1 MGVFDFGPDADSI
14 KAELEDLDIEDLEVE
29 VDDNGKVILSGTAAS
44 EKVAQKAVKIVS
56 GLDGVEKVKNNFD
69 IADEDEEEEEEDEED
84 EEDYDDEE
92 EEEEEEK
99 SNKKKKKG
107 NGGGGGSGDI
117 VHTVVPGDTLWG
129 IAQKY
134 YGDGNRYMEI
144 FNANKAIWKNY
155 GNNPNN
161 IYPGWELHIP

>member
-29 VDDNGKVILSGTAAS
+29 VDDDGKVILSGTAAS

-69 IADEDEEEEEEDEED
+69 IAEDEEDEDYDEDEDDEDYEDEEEEEHH
-84 EEDYDDEE
+84 
-92 EEEEEEK
+92 
-99 SNKKKKKG
+99 KKKKKG
-107 NGGGGGSGDI
+107 SGGGGSGDT
-117 VHTVVPGDTLWG
+117 VHTVVPGDTLYG

-161 IYPGWELHIP
+161 IYPGWELVIP

>member
-14 KAELEDLDIEDLEVE
+14 KAELEDLDIEDLDVE

-69 IADEDEEEEEEDEED
+69 IAEDEDEEYDEDEEE
-84 EEDYDDEE
+84 YDEE

-99 SNKKKKKG
+99 PKKKKS
-107 NGGGGGSGDI
+107 GGGGGSGDT

-155 GNNPNN
+155 KNDPNV